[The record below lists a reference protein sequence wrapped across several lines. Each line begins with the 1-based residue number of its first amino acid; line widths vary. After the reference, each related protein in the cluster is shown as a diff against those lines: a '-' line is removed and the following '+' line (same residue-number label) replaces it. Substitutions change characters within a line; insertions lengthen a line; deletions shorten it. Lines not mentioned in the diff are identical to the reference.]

1 MEIKERLNRVRA
13 EIEKAME
20 VAGRIAGSVD
30 LMAVSKMHGYDEII
44 QAHEH
49 GQMLF
54 GENRVQEV
62 MEKFPLEHPAFCLHL
77 IGHLQSN
84 KVKKIIP
91 YVDGIDS
98 VDSLKLARIIS
109 DECLALGRIMPI
121 LIEINTSKEA
131 SKFGFVD
138 EYSYFSFL
146 DALESMPGIIVQGLM
161 TIGPL
166 TSDEIQV
173 RKAFAHLRELS
184 DKSKTLHPELTFSTV
199 SMGMSQD
206 YLWAIKEGSTMV
218 RIGTAIFGTRTNQ

>member
-1 MEIKERLNRVRA
+1 MDIKERLDAVRA
-13 EIEKAME
+13 DIGKAMKD
-20 VAGRIAGSVD
+20 AGREPGSVV
-30 LMAVSKMHGYDEII
+30 LMAVSKMHGYDEIM
-44 QAHEH
+44 QAYEH
-49 GQMLF
+49 GQLLF

-62 MEKFPLEHPAFCLHL
+62 IGKFPLEHHGFSVHL

-109 DECLALGRIMPI
+109 DECLTLGRVLPI
-121 LIEINTSKEA
+121 LVEINTSGEA
-131 SKFGFVD
+131 SKFGFAD
-138 EYSYFSFL
+138 EYSYLSFL
-146 DALESMPGIIVQGLM
+146 DALESMPGIRMQGLM

-173 RKAFAHLRELS
+173 RKAFSQLRELRE
-184 DKSKTLHPELTFSTV
+184 KSRNLHPEYAFDTL

-206 YLWAIKEGSTMV
+206 YQWAIKEGSTLV
-218 RIGTAIFGTRTNQ
+218 RIGTAIFGNRDY